1 MKNQLKSTKFEP
13 KKLELGER
21 KVSRM
26 NFSYIV
32 TLPKT
37 FTQNY
42 LGESMEVSMSMS
54 NDGKLT
60 LTPIKTKKEMKEV
73 E

>member
-1 MKNQLKSTKFEP
+1 MKSQIKSKKFVP
-13 KKLELGER
+13 KTLELGQR

-26 NFSYIV
+26 NFSYVV
-32 TLPKT
+32 TLPKP

-42 LGESMEVSMSMS
+42 LGENMEVSMSMS
-54 NDGKLT
+54 QDGKLT
-60 LTPIKTKKEMKEV
+60 LTPIKPKKELKKV

>member
-1 MKNQLKSTKFEP
+1 MKHQLKSTKFVP
-13 KKLELGER
+13 KTLELGQR

-26 NFSYIV
+26 NFSYVV
-32 TLPKT
+32 TLPKP

-42 LGESMEVSMSMS
+42 LGENMEVSMSMS

-60 LTPIKTKKEMKEV
+60 LTPITKKEMKVV

>member
-1 MKNQLKSTKFEP
+1 
-13 KKLELGER
+13 
-21 KVSRM
+21 M

-32 TLPKT
+32 TLPKP

-42 LGESMEVSMSMS
+42 LGENMEVSMSMS

-60 LTPIKTKKEMKEV
+60 LTPITKKGDESS
-73 E
+73 

>member
-1 MKNQLKSTKFEP
+1 MKSQLKNTKFEP
-13 KKLELGER
+13 KVLELGQR

-32 TLPKT
+32 TLPKP

-42 LGESMEVSMSMS
+42 LDDSMEVSMSMS
-54 NDGKLT
+54 HDGKLT
-60 LTPIKTKKEMKEV
+60 LTPIKTKKEIRDE
-73 E
+73 

>member
-1 MKNQLKSTKFEP
+1 MKHQLKNTKFVP
-13 KKLELGER
+13 KTLELGQR

-32 TLPKT
+32 TLPKP

-42 LGESMEVSMSMS
+42 LGENMEVSMSMS
-54 NDGKLT
+54 HDGKLT
-60 LTPIKTKKEMKEV
+60 LTPIKIKKEMKVV

>member
-1 MKNQLKSTKFEP
+1 MKHQLKSTKFVP
-13 KKLELGER
+13 KTLELGQR

-26 NFSYIV
+26 NFSYVV
-32 TLPKT
+32 TLPKP

-42 LGESMEVSMSMS
+42 LGENMEVSMSMS

-60 LTPIKTKKEMKEV
+60 LTPIIKKRDESS
-73 E
+73 

>member
-1 MKNQLKSTKFEP
+1 MKHQLKSTKFVP
-13 KKLELGER
+13 KTLELGQR

-32 TLPKT
+32 TLPKP

-42 LGESMEVSMSMS
+42 LGENMEVSMSMS
-54 NDGKLT
+54 QDGKLT
-60 LTPIKTKKEMKEV
+60 LTPIEIKKEMKVV

>member
-1 MKNQLKSTKFEP
+1 MKHQLKSTKFVP
-13 KKLELGER
+13 KTLELGQR

-32 TLPKT
+32 TLPKP

-42 LGESMEVSMSMS
+42 LGENMEVSMSMS
-54 NDGKLT
+54 QDGKLT
-60 LTPIKTKKEMKEV
+60 LTPIKIKKEMKVV